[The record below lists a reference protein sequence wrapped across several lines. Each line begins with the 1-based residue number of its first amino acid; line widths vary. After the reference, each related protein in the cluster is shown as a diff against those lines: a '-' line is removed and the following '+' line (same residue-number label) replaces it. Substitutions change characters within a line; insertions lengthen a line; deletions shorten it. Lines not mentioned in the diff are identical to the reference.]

1 MGHIVEV
8 LQGANTDKVRKFG
21 HDKLTTYG
29 LLKEI
34 PKKQLQSL
42 IYQLVDR
49 GLVARSEGEYPMLS
63 LNDESWAVLRG
74 QREVRLVRPKKE
86 VAARTRSTEL
96 SWEGVD
102 RGLFDCLRA
111 WRKGVAAERKIPPFT
126 VMHDTTLMELARL
139 RPTSA
144 DHLRGV
150 PGIGEKRLAD
160 LGPDLVT
167 VVGDYCREHG
177 VATNVGSPNMPPR
190 RSGVQPDSRA
200 GKPDLRS
207 GSQAG
212 KPDLRVSVREAAF
225 LMFAQGAASKKSPHR
240 SAGR

>member
-1 MGHIVEV
+1 
-8 LQGANTDKVRKFG
+8 
-21 HDKLTTYG
+21 
-29 LLKEI
+29 
-34 PKKQLQSL
+34 
-42 IYQLVDR
+42 
-49 GLVARSEGEYPMLS
+49 
-63 LNDESWAVLRG
+63 
-74 QREVRLVRPKKE
+74 
-86 VAARTRSTEL
+86 
-96 SWEGVD
+96 
-102 RGLFDCLRA
+102 
-111 WRKGVAAERKIPPFT
+111 
-126 VMHDTTLMELARL
+126 MELARL
-139 RPTSA
+139 RPTTA

-177 VATNVGSPNMPPR
+177 VATNVGSPTMPSR

-207 GSQAG
+207 GSHAG

-225 LMFAQGAASKKSPHR
+225 LMFAQGAASKKSPPR